1 MVLVSACGG
10 GGSPQTN
17 AVEPP
22 TVATACA
29 PSDAFPAGG
38 DYLASP
44 EAATASSTGGT
55 SLPAQVYDYGLRV
68 PHWISSGKAPQWLM
82 LDLGSPRVLTE
93 RRLCVIQAQSG
104 MTSHRISAGLT
115 TDALT
120 PFAQVD
126 GITESGQ
133 LLSIPVPGSIGSLV
147 RYLKIE
153 TVASP
158 VTVAWGRIEV
168 WGSATHRPTYF
179 GYYGDAFT
187 WLSNATLEVSDHVN
201 VSWVS
206 SDLAGLSGLLANL
219 EQART
224 LGVRAALAV
233 PVDVFF
239 TPDLELTPD
248 YQDRWN
254 EFADQI
260 RPFIDDVAFLY
271 PIDEPYSQAK
281 TLGIPAADMMARLQ
295 TIGTLMKATFPSVPL
310 AFSFSAI
317 DFDTQDSAFADI
329 ANPLPSQY
337 DFFGFDCY
345 GAWEACG
352 EASFRSVHSIPWY
365 VSRLKERMRSDQ
377 SLFLF
382 ADAFVVESIPPDPAL
397 DAEQARL
404 RTWRAEQYR
413 QLALSDTA
421 IIGLFAFLYQDDY
434 VEADQRFLGVRHWPD
449 LQGRYRS
456 LGHFIT
462 GK

>member
-1 MVLVSACGG
+1 M
-10 GGSPQTN
+10 
-17 AVEPP
+17 
-22 TVATACA
+22 ATACD
-29 PSDAFPAGG
+29 PSDSFPAGA
-38 DYLASP
+38 DYLAAP
-44 EAATASSTGGT
+44 EAATASSTGGD
-55 SLPAQVYDYGLRV
+55 SLPAQVYDYGLPV
-68 PHWISSGKAPQWLM
+68 PHWISAGKAPQSLM
-82 LDLGSPRVLTE
+82 LDLGSPRVVTE
-93 RRLCVIQAQSG
+93 LRLCVIQAQTG

-120 PFAQVD
+120 PFANVD
-126 GITESGQ
+126 GITKSGQ
-133 LLSIPVPGSIGSLV
+133 LLSIPVPASAGPLV
-147 RYLKIE
+147 RYVKIE

-158 VTVAWGRIEV
+158 VTVAWGRVEV
-168 WGSATHRPTYF
+168 WGSATHRPTFF
-179 GYYGDAFT
+179 GYYADSFT
-187 WLSNATLEVSDHVN
+187 WLTNVTPEVSNHVN

-206 SDLAGLSGLLANL
+206 SDLAGMGGLLVNL
-219 EQART
+219 QQART

-233 PVDVFF
+233 PVDLFF
-239 TPDLELTPD
+239 TTDLELTSD
-248 YQDRWN
+248 YQGRWN

-260 RPFIDDVAFLY
+260 RPYIDGVAFMY

-281 TLGIPAADMMARLQ
+281 TLGIPPATMMARLQ

-329 ANPLPSQY
+329 ANPLPPEY

-352 EASFRSVHSIPWY
+352 EASFRSVHPIPWY
-365 VSRLKERMRSDQ
+365 VSQLKERMRSDQ
-377 SLFLF
+377 RLFLF

-404 RTWRAEQYR
+404 RKWRAEQYR

-421 IIGLFAFLYQDDY
+421 IVGLFPFLYQDDY
-434 VEADQRFLGVRHWPD
+434 DEGDKRFLGVKHWPD
-449 LQGRYRS
+449 LQERYRL
-456 LGHFIT
+456 LGQFIT